1 MKKLLAIFTVILLS
15 TSAMADQRSVSSAT
29 VTEHYKNVI
38 KQTPYNV
45 EVCKQVRQG
54 VRNDSATNEI
64 IGAILGGAI
73 GNRFGNGD
81 GKDIMTIFG
90 ALLGA
95 SMAHDQEL
103 VNRHNRRLV
112 TMCNVET
119 RYQETVTKVYSHST
133 ITFVSNGR
141 RYNVNFDRVLD
152 ITKK

>member
-29 VTEHYKNVI
+29 VTDHYKNVI

-45 EVCKQVRQG
+45 EVCKQVQTG
-54 VRNDSATNEI
+54 SNYTNSATNELF
-64 IGAILGGAI
+64 GAILGGAI
-73 GNRFGNGD
+73 GNQFGNGD
-81 GKDIMTIFG
+81 GKDAMTIFG

-95 SMAHDQEL
+95 SMANDQQNAQGPIRNTT
-103 VNRHNRRLV
+103 V
-112 TMCNVET
+112 CNVET

-141 RYNVNFDRVLD
+141 RYNVDF
-152 ITKK
+152 KK